1 MPVRRKFTNP
11 SQALKLMH
19 TFRLLNC
26 HDAADL
32 AARHAQAFDT
42 PWSAGSF
49 ATELA
54 KPTTRAVAYL
64 DADDEIVGFILVQH
78 VGDSAEILTLATLPS
93 ARQRGIATA
102 LLWEVE
108 GQLTARGVQTLILDV
123 AADNIPAIAL
133 YEKFDY
139 VRDGR
144 RKNYYPRK
152 GKPSVD
158 AILMRRDLTGLP

>member
-1 MPVRRKFTNP
+1 
-11 SQALKLMH
+11 MH
-19 TFRLLNC
+19 TFRLLNRR
-26 HDAADL
+26 DAADL
-32 AARHAQAFDT
+32 AASHAQAFDT
-42 PWSAGSF
+42 PWSAESF
-49 ATELA
+49 AAELA

-64 DADDEIVGFILVQH
+64 GSNEEIVGFVLVQQ
-78 VGDSAEILTLATLPS
+78 VGDTAEILTLATLPS
-93 ARQRGIATA
+93 ARQRGVATA
-102 LLWEVE
+102 LLWEIE